1 MRPGTLLL
9 IGVSAAVLASCGGSS
24 DPSPTPDP
32 GGPPIIRG
40 TERLGWDQVAAN
52 VGELNSY
59 RYAIYVDGSRSQVA
73 DVLCAVTAT
82 ARGFACSGRL
92 PSMNPGVHTLEL
104 ASFVMDGGRLI
115 ESAKSAPLQVT
126 VAPGVLAPAGDVEAP
141 PDDSPP
147 QAADEGPFVQL
158 PVAQGLTDIAD
169 MGVDPEG
176 RLLIGERMGVVR
188 LVDPESRTAIT
199 SLVLQDTLASGGEG
213 VLLGLAVDPA
223 FDRTRVIYVLQ
234 TASSR
239 DGLTYQIVRYR
250 GVAGI
255 FGERAVLL
263 ETGRADAAEPSGTI
277 RVGADGKLY
286 AAILEARSQREP
298 GDLRGVIL
306 RLNPDGTTPT
316 DQLSGSPVFAA
327 GGRELRGLDWHP
339 RDQRLWLAQ
348 DGGGAPPRLLSVARD
363 RRRAREGLTEED
375 YPLPDTTRVSAL
387 RFYDA
392 PLIPSLRGLLLVAGD
407 GGLHAVSFDPQ
418 DASRIVSIDRLLD
431 VPLRAIAVAADGTLF
446 VATSDAVFR
455 AAPR

>member
-1 MRPGTLLL
+1 
-9 IGVSAAVLASCGGSS
+9 
-24 DPSPTPDP
+24 
-32 GGPPIIRG
+32 
-40 TERLGWDQVAAN
+40 
-52 VGELNSY
+52 
-59 RYAIYVDGSRSQVA
+59 
-73 DVLCAVTAT
+73 
-82 ARGFACSGRL
+82 
-92 PSMNPGVHTLEL
+92 
-104 ASFVMDGGRLI
+104 
-115 ESAKSAPLQVT
+115 
-126 VAPGVLAPAGDVEAP
+126 
-141 PDDSPP
+141 
-147 QAADEGPFVQL
+147 
-158 PVAQGLTDIAD
+158 
-169 MGVDPEG
+169 
-176 RLLIGERMGVVR
+176 
-188 LVDPESRTAIT
+188 
-199 SLVLQDTLASGGEG
+199 
-213 VLLGLAVDPA
+213 
-223 FDRTRVIYVLQ
+223 
-234 TASSR
+234 
-239 DGLTYQIVRYR
+239 
-250 GVAGI
+250 
-255 FGERAVLL
+255 
-263 ETGRADAAEPSGTI
+263 
-277 RVGADGKLY
+277 
-286 AAILEARSQREP
+286 
-298 GDLRGVIL
+298 LRGVIL

>member
-1 MRPGTLLL
+1 
-9 IGVSAAVLASCGGSS
+9 
-24 DPSPTPDP
+24 
-32 GGPPIIRG
+32 
-40 TERLGWDQVAAN
+40 
-52 VGELNSY
+52 
-59 RYAIYVDGSRSQVA
+59 
-73 DVLCAVTAT
+73 
-82 ARGFACSGRL
+82 
-92 PSMNPGVHTLEL
+92 
-104 ASFVMDGGRLI
+104 
-115 ESAKSAPLQVT
+115 
-126 VAPGVLAPAGDVEAP
+126 
-141 PDDSPP
+141 
-147 QAADEGPFVQL
+147 
-158 PVAQGLTDIAD
+158 
-169 MGVDPEG
+169 
-176 RLLIGERMGVVR
+176 MGVVR